1 MPDAGSIGA
10 AIQGLAGGFL
20 TGTDFSRRRR
30 DDRNAAEDRKM
41 RLAQEQ
47 ESLALAREQARRAG
61 IVQDINLREQH
72 GLTFDMPRM
81 SLDDLR
87 TGVGDGLMTFD
98 DMVVPGARENFLAE
112 PPPEGTFRVG
122 PSASRQATER
132 ADALRRSVGSALGMD
147 PTQAEALHEFGVL
160 DDIMGQRVTEAP
172 KDPFSINVDG
182 ISTTAAT
189 PEEAIAAR
197 DRFAVPDIDTGVDPD
212 TVFNQTNA
220 LADDFAREAQ
230 VAVDVAAAV
239 TRARSAGDNAVGD
252 QTRIIALNKLLDP
265 GSIVREGEFNRVGRA
280 GGLEAQAQFFFSQ
293 MKDGRL
299 PQELRRALD
308 TEIASQARAASEAL
322 APTIARFNERATS
335 FGLNPAQVTFD
346 PFSGLIGGGAPPPT
360 DDIDAV
366 IDEMIANGASDEEIA
381 AELRRRGG

>member
-197 DRFAVPDIDTGVDPD
+197 DRFAVPDGGLSDADIFDRTD
-212 TVFNQTNA
+212 A
-220 LADDFAREAQ
+220 LADDFFRESGDARTFSNALSQ
-230 VAVDVAAAV
+230 AAA
-239 TRARSAGDNAVGD
+239 AGDNAIGD
-252 QTRIIALNKLLDP
+252 QTLIFSLNNLLDP
-265 GSIVREGEFNRVGRA
+265 NAVVRQDDYRRYADAGDLTARA
-280 GGLEAQAQFFFSQ
+280 ERFWNMIG
-293 MKDGRL
+293 KDGRL
-299 PQELRRALD
+299 PSGVKDQIRA
-308 TEIASQARAASEAL
+308 EINAVGAQKRQQFESSTLE
-322 APTIARFNERATS
+322 RFRQRATQAGVDPTNVI
-335 FGLNPAQVTFD
+335 FNPFD
-346 PFSGLIGGGAPPPT
+346 TVGGGAPPPP

>member
-1 MPDAGSIGA
+1 MAVA
-10 AIQGLAGGFL
+10 GFL
-20 TGTDFSRRRR
+20 EGLLGGALTGADFRRRR
-30 DDRNAAEDRKM
+30 DLDGMAVDDRKRRMAQEEEDR
-41 RLAQEQ
+41 
-47 ESLALAREQARRAG
+47 ALLREQHRRAG

-72 GLTFDMPRM
+72 GLAFDVPRM
-81 SLDDLR
+81 SVDELR
-87 TGVGDGLMTFD
+87 TGVGDALKTFD
-98 DMVVPGARENFLAE
+98 QMEVPGTRETFLAE
-112 PPPEGTFRVG
+112 PPPDGMFRVG
-122 PSASRQATER
+122 PSASLQAGER
-132 ADALRRSVGSALGMD
+132 AARLRSAVGAELGMD
-147 PTQAEALHEFGVL
+147 PDRVEGLHEFGIL
-160 DDIMGQRVTEAP
+160 DDLIGQRVEGGDAP
-172 KDPFSINVDG
+172 FKVNVDG
-182 ISTTAAT
+182 ISTSAAT

-197 DRFAVPDIDTGVDPD
+197 DRFAVPEPEPGIDQNK
-212 TVFNQTNA
+212 VFDQTNA

-239 TRARSAGDNAVGD
+239 TRAQSAGDNAVGD

-299 PQELRRALD
+299 PPELRASLD
-308 TEIASQARAASEAL
+308 AEIASQARAASQAL

-346 PFSGLIGGGAPPPT
+346 PFSGLVGGGAPPP

-366 IDEMIANGASDEEIA
+366 IDEMIANGASDEDIA